1 MISTGDTA
9 FVLKQQ
15 TSRTSLGV
23 RPCRRR
29 RLGHPAS
36 GHDHPRVAAHP
47 TLALAAA
54 CAHGLK
60 G

>member
-9 FVLKQQ
+9 SVLKQQ
-15 TSRTSLGV
+15 TSRSVLASGTSGAV
-23 RPCRRR
+23 P
-29 RLGHPAS
+29 GHPATAFATLAS
-36 GHDHPRVAAHP
+36 PNHP